1 MYVENP
7 DMARFMDASNMPVLW
22 TLKISQIISFLNRK
36 EKERR
41 RTKNIKAKLVAD
53 IDEETL
59 ASCQICYEGG
69 EEERIHVLDGTFN
82 RKFLDQ
88 SVIFTKLFLLSRKV
102 SDLKMGI
109 S

>member
-1 MYVENP
+1 
-7 DMARFMDASNMPVLW
+7 MDAAN
-22 TLKISQIISFLNRK
+22 TQITSFLNRK

-69 EEERIHVLDGTFN
+69 EEERIHV
-82 RKFLDQ
+82 
-88 SVIFTKLFLLSRKV
+88 
-102 SDLKMGI
+102 
-109 S
+109 